1 MKNIKHKYTNKN
13 AVIEKMNTM
22 KWYHKIDLGNGIIT
36 PGRAYEKMWESTSC
50 VMNKINYEEK
60 AVLDLG
66 SLDGYWAFEAEKRG
80 ASKIVS
86 TDARFEGYENLLFAR
101 SVLNSNVIPLCN
113 VPVQDLEN
121 RLNIVGFDHKFDIV
135 QHFGLLYH
143 LRDPM
148 LSLSQARK
156 VLSDDGIL
164 ILETAFIED
173 DENSYMAFS
182 GLDDNFHFYGISDTW
197 APSKLCLREMLIRSC
212 LEPIQEDDWSVT
224 NQGKI
229 SFCGNMLN
237 LSRITMIAKALPPEK
252 AHMIDHRKIFGTQ

>member
-1 MKNIKHKYTNKN
+1 MKNIKHNNTSKN
-13 AVIEKMNTM
+13 AVISKMNTM
-22 KWYHKIDLGNGIIT
+22 EWYHKIDLGNGIIT
-36 PGRAYEKMWESTSC
+36 PGRDYDKMWKSTSC
-50 VMNKINYEEK
+50 VMNEINYK
-60 AVLDLG
+60 GKRVLDLG
-66 SLDGYWAFEAEKRG
+66 SFDGYWAFEAEKRG
-80 ASKIVS
+80 ASTIVA

-121 RLNIVGFDHKFDIV
+121 RLNIVGFDQKFDIV

-148 LSLSQARK
+148 LSLSQSRK

-173 DENSYMAFS
+173 DENSFMAFS
-182 GLDDNFHFYGISDTW
+182 GLDGNFHFYGISDTW

-224 NQGKI
+224 NQGTI
-229 SFCGNMLN
+229 SFCGNNLN
-237 LSRITMIAKALPPEK
+237 LSRITMIAKALPVEK
-252 AHMIDHRKIFGTQ
+252 LHMIDHRKIFGTQ

>member
-237 LSRITMIAKALPPEK
+237 LSRITMIAKALPAEK